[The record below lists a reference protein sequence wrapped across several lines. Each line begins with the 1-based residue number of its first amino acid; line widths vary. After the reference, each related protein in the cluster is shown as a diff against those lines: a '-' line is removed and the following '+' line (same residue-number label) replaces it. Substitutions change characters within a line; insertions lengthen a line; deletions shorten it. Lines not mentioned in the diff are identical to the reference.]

1 MAAYGYDLLDLKILR
16 ACHSLCQVCSADY
29 QSCSTCKSGNRM
41 KSTDVPPKVCES
53 DQLQGYGWSSL
64 NTSLMVPCGFKCTS
78 CLLNY
83 LECNSCESGF
93 LLKPDETDK
102 SRCYEQA
109 NFPLYGPSADGK
121 SLLPCPADCNSC
133 SSLNTKCEIC
143 SAGRFAIKW
152 SDSSTDCQTLSA
164 GYRYD
169 SSSLSF
175 K

>member
-1 MAAYGYDLLDLKILR
+1 
-16 ACHSLCQVCSADY
+16 
-29 QSCSTCKSGNRM
+29 M

-53 DQLQGYGWSSL
+53 DQLQGYGWSSA
-64 NTSLMVPCGFKCTS
+64 NMSLMVPCGFKCTS

-133 SSLNTKCEIC
+133 PSLNTIC
-143 SAGRFAIKW
+143 QVCKVSFTRSVISASRAVCVKVNAGFRLVAG
-152 SDSSTDCQTLSA
+152 TDQVEACIHANCKRTLT
-164 GYRYD
+164 
-169 SSSLSF
+169 
-175 K
+175 